1 MIIGSIFLFL
11 LTWLLP
17 IFKMTFIGSL
27 LTILFSF
34 FFAVVSAR
42 MTGIVGES
50 NNPVSGM
57 TIATLLVVTSILKLT
72 GIVGDSGMILAITIG
87 GIVCIAAATAG
98 VHAFCNKGHRVLIE
112 NNAGLIS
119 GITNEEYRKAG
130 AEILNTAEDVFN
142 KSDMILK
149 VKEPQ
154 PSEYDYFKEGQIL
167 FTYLHLAPDR
177 QQTEALLKKKVVG
190 IAYETVQTDDG
201 MLPLLSPMSE
211 VAGRLSV
218 TIGAYLLLSKNNG
231 RGVLLSGVPG
241 VEKANVVIVGGGT
254 VGLNAAKIAVGMGA
268 NVTILDVNALRL
280 EYLDDIF
287 GGKVTTLM
295 SNSYNIAKCTE
306 EADLVIGA
314 VLIPGAKTP
323 KIITEEM
330 VKNMRKGSV
339 IVDVA
344 IDQGGSVETM
354 DRITSHDNPYFI
366 KYDVVHYSV
375 PNIPG
380 VVPRTSTFALTNA
393 VAME

>member
-72 GIVGDSGMILAITIG
+72 GIVEDSGMILAITIG

-177 QQTEALLKKKVVG
+177 QQTEVLLKKKVVG

>member
-1 MIIGSIFLFL
+1 
-11 LTWLLP
+11 
-17 IFKMTFIGSL
+17 MTFIGSL

>member
-1 MIIGSIFLFL
+1 MIIGVPKEI
-11 LTWLLP
+11 
-17 IFKMTFIGSL
+17 KEEEGR
-27 LTILFSF
+27 
-34 FFAVVSAR
+34 V
-42 MTGIVGES
+42 
-50 NNPVSGM
+50 
-57 TIATLLVVTSILKLT
+57 
-72 GIVGDSGMILAITIG
+72 AITP
-87 GIVCIAAATAG
+87 AG
-98 VHAFCNKGHRVLIE
+98 VHAFCSKGHRVLIE

-119 GITNEEYRKAG
+119 GITNEEYKKAG

-142 KSDMILK
+142 ESDMILK

-154 PSEYDYFKEGQIL
+154 PSEYNYFKEGQIL

-268 NVTILDVNALRL
+268 NVTILDVNASRL
-280 EYLDDIF
+280 AYLDDIF

-330 VKNMRKGSV
+330 VKSMRKGSV

-380 VVPRTSTFALTNA
+380 VVPRTSTFALTNVTLPYALQIADKGYKKALLENKSLMRGLNVINGHVTYKA
-393 VAME
+393 VAEAHGFEYVDPKEILSE